1 MAATATLV
9 GAGHNH
15 LRYLV
20 VGDES
25 GGTVTITTTGAASPD
40 LNTDSLYGPIKQ
52 CSLAFVDGIGKLAAG
67 AKTQAQSRAIWMAQD
82 SDSVLGNGLVPR
94 CLPRVTMRLGSGE
107 PLVDADVD
115 GSGHPTITV
124 VAGADSEAYL
134 DIETQGPIG
143 L

>member
-15 LRYLV
+15 LRYLL
-20 VGDES
+20 VGDEG

-40 LNTDSLYGPIKQ
+40 LNTDSLAGPIKV

-82 SDSVLGNGLVPR
+82 SDSVLGNGLIPR
-94 CLPRVTMRLGSGE
+94 CLPRITLRAGTTM
-107 PLVDADVD
+107 PFVDADVD
-115 GSGHPTITV
+115 GPGHPTVTV
-124 VAGADSEAYL
+124 VMPADSEAYL